1 MAPYAVAHMKLGLQL
16 AELGY
21 KFDTEERLRV
31 YLTNTLQEAF
41 RIPPAEEHFSSLFWG
56 EADAA
61 NRIKEIAPVMVI
73 LGNPPYSGH
82 SANNG
87 DWIKNLLKGKDT
99 LTEQLCSNYFEVDGE
114 SLNERNP
121 KYLNDDYVKFI
132 RFAQWRIERTG
143 YGVMAFVTNHGYL
156 DNPTFRG
163 MRESLTKTF
172 NDIYVLDLHGNSRI
186 KEKCPDGSKDENVFD
201 VQQGIAISIFVKH
214 PNGKKE
220 KATRVVHGGN
230 PQDHTRSTVH
240 HADLWGDRDRKYNWL
255 EKNDL
260 TVTQWT
266 TFKPQSPFHLFIPQD
281 NELKIE
287 YEQGC
292 KVTEIM
298 PINVH
303 GFHTKRDK
311 FAIDFERENLQKRIE
326 EMRDESISDY
336 EYAEKYEIKDNRD
349 WKLREARKAI
359 RCDAEW
365 QNKLISCLYRPFDK
379 RSCYFSTVAIDY
391 PRRELIN
398 HVAGKDNLVLNLPR
412 IVKLAE
418 WRHALIAD
426 VPCTAISMDVN
437 GSYAFPLWLYPET
450 NTSQPSVFEKEQ
462 RNSNFS
468 QDFLDDIT
476 EHQKPSF
483 TTFTLS
489 FILPLTAIATLNFSK
504 STSPVFPLPAMTHYS
519 AN

>member
-1 MAPYAVAHMKLGLQL
+1 MTTFVILVRLFQNSKFSRSVIWSDYVAQDLLPRLLGFELLMAPYAVAHMKLGLQL

-41 RIPPAEEHFSSLFWG
+41 RIPPAEEHFSNLFWG

-87 DWIKNLLKGKDT
+87 DWIKNLLKGKDS

-172 NDIYVLDLHGNSRI
+172 DDIYVLDLHGNSRI

-201 VQQGIAISIFVKH
+201 VQQGTAISIFVKH
-214 PNGKKE
+214 PNGNQE
-220 KATRVVHGGN
+220 KATI
-230 PQDHTRSTVH
+230 H
-240 HADLWGDRDRKYNWL
+240 HADLWGERGRKYNWL
-255 EKNDL
+255 GNNDL

-266 TFKPQSPFHLFIPQD
+266 TFKPQSSFYLFIPQN
-281 NELKIE
+281 NELRIE
-287 YEQGC
+287 YEKGY

-298 PINVH
+298 PVNVH
-303 GFHTKRDK
+303 GFHTKRDQ
-311 FAIDFERENLQKRIE
+311 FAIDFEKEKLHQRIE
-326 EMRDESISDY
+326 EMLDESISDS
-336 EYAEKYEIKDNRD
+336 EYAAKYNLKDNRD
-349 WKLREARKAI
+349 WKLEEARKAI
-359 RCDAEW
+359 RHDAEW
-365 QNKLISCLYRPFDK
+365 QSKLIPCLYRPFDK
-379 RSCYFSTVAIDY
+379 RSCYFSTVAMDY

-450 NTSQPSVFEKEQ
+450 NVSQPSVFEKEQ
-462 RNSNFS
+462 RNPNFS
-468 QDFLDDIT
+468 QDFLNDIT
-476 EHQKPSF
+476 QK
-483 TTFTLS
+483 LGY
-489 FILPLTAIATLNFSK
+489 LPTPEAIF
-504 STSPVFPLPAMTHYS
+504 
-519 AN
+519 